1 MLLGGCR
8 AVGLVD
14 CECGYISTITVLP
27 TFMSKSAIVKSFS
40 LLSVDGE
47 PIGTCEI
54 RGNVKN
60 GEVVRALEMVRQNN
74 DSLLE
79 WWREIHGDC

>member
-1 MLLGGCR
+1 MPSRRIGGLR
-8 AVGLVD
+8 VWIYFNDHRPPHVHVQIGNSEV
-14 CECGYISTITVLP
+14 V
-27 TFMSKSAIVKSFS
+27 FS
-40 LLSVDGE
+40 LSVDGE
-47 PIGTCEI
+47 PIGIREI

-60 GEVVRALEMVRQNN
+60 GEVERALEMVRQNN

>member
-40 LLSVDGE
+40 LS
-47 PIGTCEI
+47 
-54 RGNVKN
+54 
-60 GEVVRALEMVRQNN
+60 ALTE
-74 DSLLE
+74 SP
-79 WWREIHGDC
+79 